1 MAKKIY
7 AKCTNIEGDCIVA
20 KSGKLLDFPAGTS
33 TEDLT
38 CPECSEQLFEVKAP
52 GPDMGTILKKVLLIA
67 LPILLLGGGAWYMIT
82 GDDDTTTT
90 TITEIPTD
98 TTVAV
103 PPVVVDSIPNETDS
117 TSEKTQTTPP
127 KEDPIPITKE
137 PTVKSATAYGMEVPN
152 SKRTVDCD
160 VLYKIWDGKGGKI
173 DQIKKLAGCD
183 CGTEKVFASGYKYL
197 IECENGG
204 KKAKLISSN

>member
-52 GPDMGTILKKVLLIA
+52 GPDMGKILKKALLVA
-67 LPILLLGGGAWYMIT
+67 LPILLLGGGAWYIT
-82 GDDDTTTT
+82 AGEDTPKVPTTSAST
-90 TITEIPTD
+90 TPGPTKPEPTKPEP
-98 TTVAV
+98 TTPEPTTSEPTTPEPT
-103 PPVVVDSIPNETDS
+103 PPVS
-117 TSEKTQTTPP
+117 KF
-127 KEDPIPITKE
+127 
-137 PTVKSATAYGMEVPN
+137 AAYGDTVPN
-152 SKRTVDCD
+152 SKHIVDCD
-160 VLYKIWDGKGGKI
+160 VLFQIWDGEGGKI

-204 KKAKLISSN
+204 KRAKLISSN